1 MREACLDACA
11 SRHAERT
18 RVAIGQNLSI
28 SVLRSRGYSVVDS
41 LIDERLAPLFDD
53 DVMTIMAIWD
63 LPQSEL
69 SKLLTDLLALNPDTA
84 DCPAPR
90 VPVPRTRCRAHP
102 CSSDD
107 DCRWNSHRCCFNG
120 YRLGERSSPD
130 QRHEDVEALH
140 GAKCS
145 QRGKKMNVKETDEQ
159 QKLRFQIELEFV
171 QCLANPNYLNF
182 LAQRG
187 YLKQKTFVNYL
198 NYLQYWKKP
207 EYSSTAPVYAPAA
220 PLQCP
225 EGMVCV
231 TKDVGDPL
239 TGQPSLGE
247 CIVDPHA
254 RTTLPS
260 GDGSQSQL
268 ESLGSETVFLP
279 GGCILTKEQYKSMEE
294 FKQKPYITGCTCKQG
309 SVECKIS
316 TEKSF
321 DRSKTATEAVMT
333 SAPKENILESICT

>member
-1 MREACLDACA
+1 MARRS
-11 SRHAERT
+11 SRALL
-18 RVAIGQNLSI
+18 VAAVSFVVCYWRHPSNAAATPDKD
-28 SVLRSRGYSVVDS
+28 LR
-41 LIDERLAPLFDD
+41 PL
-53 DVMTIMAIWD
+53 T
-63 LPQSEL
+63 QSEL
-69 SKLLTDLLALNPDTA
+69 SKLLADLLALNPDTA

-90 VPVPRTRCRAHP
+90 VPVPRTRCLI
-102 CSSDD
+102 D
-107 DCRWNSHRCCFNG
+107 WTK
-120 YRLGERSSPD
+120 
-130 QRHEDVEALH
+130 EARPSNTSK
-140 GAKCS
+140 A
-145 QRGKKMNVKETDEQ
+145 
-159 QKLRFQIELEFV
+159 
-171 QCLANPNYLNF
+171 
-182 LAQRG
+182 
-187 YLKQKTFVNYL
+187 LKHFTGIVC
-198 NYLQYWKKP
+198 
-207 EYSSTAPVYAPAA
+207 STAPVYAPAA

-239 TGQPSLGE
+239 TGQPSMGE

-254 RTTLPS
+254 MTTLPS

-321 DRSKTATEAVMT
+321 DRKR
-333 SAPKENILESICT
+333 PKKR